1 MKIEIARID
10 DAEDIL
16 SLQKLAYLSEAE
28 IYGDF
33 RISPLVQTLDEMKD
47 NFSSHVFLKATVD
60 ERIIGSV
67 RAFEEDGTCYVGRL
81 IVHPDFQNRGIGT
94 KLLEEIET
102 LFTACGRF
110 ELFTGHRSEK
120 NIHIY
125 EKLGY
130 KAFKAEKATDNLNLV
145 FYEKVK

>member
-60 ERIIGSV
+60 GRIIGSI
-67 RAFEEDGTCYVGRL
+67 RAFEKDGTCYVGRL

-102 LFTACGRF
+102 LFMACGGF

-145 FYEKVK
+145 FYEKLK

>member
-16 SLQKLAYLSEAE
+16 SLQKLAYLSEADR
-28 IYGDF
+28 YGDF

-60 ERIIGSV
+60 GRIIGSV
-67 RAFEEDGTCYVGRL
+67 RAFEKDGTCYVGRL

-102 LFTACGRF
+102 LVTACGRF